1 MDSLG
6 LNEPTTEL
14 LLKPLK
20 ATGAKYITKP
30 KLIDFSEYRTG
41 DYTYY
46 YKNGVIASKGRVERQ
61 QKVGTWKYWDV
72 NGGLYKVIDYENKGA
87 YINPSNGDTIK
98 YWGFITM
105 WHPNGDTLLTGL
117 IRSEKDRF
125 NCNQEMKV
133 DIQNVFYLSYFDQNN
148 KTDFKNGTG
157 PVTEYHTNGEIRVT
171 GSLKNGKKDGMWKY
185 YTPQGRLEEIGKYS
199 NGEKT
204 GLWIKGDLEAVPYI
218 EDLCIQGQMDSY
230 KFPDVDG
237 VGYLT
242 QEIKLVQTMYTNG
255 KKRYSRTTRLL
266 PLY

>member
-1 MDSLG
+1 
-6 LNEPTTEL
+6 
-14 LLKPLK
+14 
-20 ATGAKYITKP
+20 
-30 KLIDFSEYRTG
+30 
-41 DYTYY
+41 
-46 YKNGVIASKGRVERQ
+46 
-61 QKVGTWKYWDV
+61 
-72 NGGLYKVIDYENKGA
+72 
-87 YINPSNGDTIK
+87 
-98 YWGFITM
+98 M

-185 YTPQGRLEEIGKYS
+185 YTPQGRLEEIGKYA